1 MLYHAGPSSSIFFV
15 KKTVTQVMITLTCI
29 VPFVQILTSAPAELT
44 TATVHLLHVQTQR
57 DPLVVHVTIL
67 TVEMA
72 ELAIYWY
79 QVIKSPN
86 IRKMSIY

>member
-1 MLYHAGPSSSIFFV
+1 MV
-15 KKTVTQVMITLTCI
+15 
-29 VPFVQILTSAPAELT
+29 LT
-44 TATVHLLHVQTQR
+44 TAIVHLLHVETQW

-72 ELAIYWY
+72 ELAIYCN

-86 IRKMSIY
+86 IRKVSIY